1 MQREISAVA
10 RAVYN
15 SGMNSESDLK
25 GRVALVTGGG
35 RRLGRAFAEALAQRG
50 ASLAVHFGSS
60 EKGAEEVVN
69 HARSLG
75 VKAAA
80 LQADLAD
87 ASQAAALIEQATSA
101 LGPPDL
107 LINNASIFEPLTLHE
122 TTHQAWERHM
132 AINLTAPFLLSQA
145 FARQLGDQPGAIVNI
160 LDWRALRPGADNFPY
175 SISKAALAA
184 MTRSLAVALAPNIR
198 VNGLALGAVL
208 PPADAGA
215 DPDAALRGVPLPRWA
230 TLDEAVHALI
240 FLLAGPDFITG
251 EILHFDGGRQ
261 LI

>member
-1 MQREISAVA
+1 MS
-10 RAVYN
+10 
-15 SGMNSESDLK
+15 SESDLK

-60 EKGAEEVVN
+60 KKGAEEVVDM
-69 HARSLG
+69 ARSLG
-75 VKAAA
+75 VEAAA

-87 ASQAAALIEQATSA
+87 ASQAAALIEQARSA
-101 LGPPDL
+101 LGSPDL

-145 FARQLGDQPGAIVNI
+145 FARHLG
-160 LDWRALRPGADNFPY
+160 PGADHFPY